1 MWFSLEKYYASTS
14 KAYTME
20 LKLQL
25 QSLQKGGILVTN
37 FVLNV
42 KNFSNQLMATTVSV
56 SENDLIVCIFGNVG
70 FDFNL
75 FVAFMNMNTTMN
87 AIELTIEEV
96 FNNLLYEHMLEE
108 QAKIVDLNVMQAN
121 MAKLQLQKSNN
132 SQDTS
137 DGSSS
142 EG

>member
-1 MWFSLEKYYASTS
+1 M
-14 KAYTME
+14 
-20 LKLQL
+20 
-25 QSLQKGGILVTN
+25 TN

-108 QAKIVDLNVMQAN
+108 QAKIADLNVM
-121 MAKLQLQKSNN
+121 
-132 SQDTS
+132 
-137 DGSSS
+137 
-142 EG
+142 